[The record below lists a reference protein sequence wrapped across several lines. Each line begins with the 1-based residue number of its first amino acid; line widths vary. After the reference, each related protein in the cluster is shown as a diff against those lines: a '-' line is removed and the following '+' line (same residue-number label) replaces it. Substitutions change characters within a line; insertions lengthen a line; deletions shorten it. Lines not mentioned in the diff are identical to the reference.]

1 MFYRAVPRGGLCHGF
16 LTSTRGL
23 STVKQQTKRPP
34 LLLILD
40 LDETLVRVAC
50 KDVHRNRNLE
60 RVDFNVMVEVPRQ
73 GAFDCGV
80 ALRPGLD
87 TFFGWIKERRSAG
100 AIEGPWIFTTA
111 TPVFVKA
118 ILRKID
124 PGGSIFGMRVLAR
137 GACTPTRMP
146 GYLLKDLSRVKSSY
160 KSGLDSQRKVLIDN
174 SPISCIHDPG
184 NSVLVRDWLGSN
196 ARDTELARVQ
206 SLIDRALDQVA
217 SQAKEDTSVNY
228 AGCIASLMPGSAQF
242 QKRLQEFGPKLNGD
256 VPQEVDLL
264 RAKLRTFSAECND
277 IKRELL
283 GAAP

>member
-1 MFYRAVPRGGLCHGF
+1 
-16 LTSTRGL
+16 
-23 STVKQQTKRPP
+23 
-34 LLLILD
+34 LLILD

-60 RVDFNVMVEVPRQ
+60 RVDFNVLVEVPQ
-73 GAFDCGV
+73 HGAFDCGV

-87 TFFGWIKERRSAG
+87 DFFGWIKERRSAG

-111 TPVFVKA
+111 TPNFVKA

-146 GYLLKDLSRVKSSY
+146 GYLLKDLSRIRSSY
-160 KSGLDSQRKVLIDN
+160 KSGLDYQRKVLIDN

-196 ARDTELARVQ
+196 AHDTELARVQ
-206 SLIDRALDQVA
+206 SLIDRAFDQVA

-228 AGCIASLMPGSAQF
+228 AGCIASLMPGNAQF
-242 QKRLQEFGPKLNGD
+242 QKRLQEFGSKLNGD
-256 VPQEVDLL
+256 VPKEVD
-264 RAKLRTFSAECND
+264 KLRTVLRVLSSECND